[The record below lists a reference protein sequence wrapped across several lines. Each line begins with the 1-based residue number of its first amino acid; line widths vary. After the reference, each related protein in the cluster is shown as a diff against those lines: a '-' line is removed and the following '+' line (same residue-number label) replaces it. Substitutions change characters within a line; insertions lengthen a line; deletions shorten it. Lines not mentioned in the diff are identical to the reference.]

1 VACSHHH
8 ERRALSSIE
17 VLTTHVSL
25 EAPHWAGKRRYPF
38 GLIEAIATHLVATA
52 THPFEGMVLHHL
64 FEGTVLHHLFEGIVA
79 HPSAGKVLYLSDLE
93 VLTHLLLSSAIP
105 IYL

>member
-52 THPFEGMVLHHL
+52 THPFEG
-64 FEGTVLHHLFEGIVA
+64 TVLHHLFEGIVA